1 MGLLTFSEVKSI
13 VIIVQCGDMQAHMVL
28 QKELRVLILTLSHQ
42 KVVRDT
48 ESNLN
53 IAKLEPTPTVTSSN
67 KATPPNDVTPYEPMG
82 ANYF

>member
-13 VIIVQCGDMQAHMVL
+13 AIIVQRSDMQAHMVL
-28 QKELRVLILTLSHQ
+28 EKELRVLILTFSHQ

-53 IAKLEPTPTVTSSN
+53 TAKLEPTPTVTSSH
-67 KATPPNDVTPYEPMG
+67 KAMPPSDVTPYEPMG